1 MTKIL
6 VVDDEEHIRQLVTM
20 YLTKEGFQV
29 ETAADGRAALQRIH
43 AVKPDLVVLDLML
56 PETDGWSVCKELRR
70 SPLTESLPIIMLTAR
85 DDLID
90 RVLGLEL
97 GADDYLTK
105 PFNPRELVARV
116 RAVLRRTM
124 RAATGGKALQAGD
137 IQVDLERREAR
148 AGERLLQL
156 RAKEFDLL
164 AAFVERPG
172 TVFTRD
178 ALLNRVWGYEHEID
192 TRTVD
197 VHVSALRDRL
207 QGAQSSIET
216 VWGVG
221 YKFVDRGG
229 ADVAT
234 TPEPG
239 QTTRL

>member
-1 MTKIL
+1 
-6 VVDDEEHIRQLVTM
+6 VN
-20 YLTKEGFQV
+20 
-29 ETAADGRAALQRIH
+29 

-56 PETDGWSVCKELRR
+56 PELDGWQVCRELRR
-70 SPLTESLPIIMLTAR
+70 SPITEALPIIMLTAR

-90 RVLGLEL
+90 RILGLEL

-116 RAVLRRTM
+116 RAVLRRTT
-124 RAATGGKALQAGD
+124 RGGAPGKVVSAGD
-137 IQVDLERREAR
+137 VRVDLERREAF
-148 AGERLLQL
+148 AGERPLQL

-172 TVFTRD
+172 TVYTRD

-197 VHVSALRDRL
+197 VHVSALRERM
-207 QGAQSSIET
+207 QGAHSTIET

-221 YKFVDRGG
+221 YKFVDR
-229 ADVAT
+229 
-234 TPEPG
+234 EE
-239 QTTRL
+239 

>member
-6 VVDDEEHIRQLVTM
+6 VVEDEEHIRQLVSM
-20 YLTKEGFQV
+20 YLTKEGFTV
-29 ETAADGRAALQRIH
+29 ETAADGRSALSRVN
-43 AVKPDLVVLDLML
+43 AVKPDLLVLDLML
-56 PETDGWSVCKELRR
+56 PELDGWTVCRELRR
-70 SPLTESLPIIMLTAR
+70 SPLTENLPIIMLTAR

-90 RVLGLEL
+90 RILGLEL
-97 GADDYLTK
+97 GADDYVTK

-116 RAVLRRTM
+116 RAVLRRTA
-124 RAATGGKALQAGD
+124 RSGLPNKTLSAGD
-137 IQVDLERREAR
+137 LQVDLERREAR
-148 AGERLLQL
+148 AGGRLLHL

-197 VHVSALRDRL
+197 VHVSALRERL
-207 QGAQSSIET
+207 SGAQSSIET

-221 YKFVDRGG
+221 YKLADRGG
-229 ADVAT
+229 EEEAVGS
-234 TPEPG
+234 G
-239 QTTRL
+239 QPAER

>member
-20 YLTKEGFQV
+20 YLAKEGFQV
-29 ETAADGRAALQRIH
+29 ETAADGRAALQRIN

-56 PETDGWSVCKELRR
+56 PEIDGWSVCKELRR
-70 SPLTESLPIIMLTAR
+70 SPVTESLPIIMLTAR

-116 RAVLRRTM
+116 RAVLRRAT
-124 RAATGGKALQAGD
+124 RAGTGGKAFQAGD

-148 AGERLLQL
+148 AGSQLLQL

-197 VHVSALRDRL
+197 VHVSALRERL
-207 QGAQSSIET
+207 HGAQSSIET

-229 ADVAT
+229 ADAT
-234 TPEPG
+234 VTPESG
-239 QTTRL
+239 QAAKP